1 MPPESPRPTEGRV
14 GVVVVAAGRST
25 RMGTVDKT
33 FAPLNGIPLI
43 AHTLSHLQSCP
54 LVDEI
59 VLVLSA
65 QNLEPGRTVVDQ
77 HNFGKVSQICAGGE
91 RRQDSVQ
98 KGLAAL
104 QPCQWVMVHDGARPG
119 LDQQILERGLLAVP
133 ETGAA
138 VAGVPVTDTIKQVS
152 ANHSITGTPP
162 RETLWAAQT
171 PQIFEYQLLMQ
182 AHRNCR
188 QTVTDDA
195 AMVEDMGHTVKMF
208 LGSYSN
214 LKVTTPQD
222 LTIMKSLLDAGPA
235 SRSPV

>member
-1 MPPESPRPTEGRV
+1 MPPESPRPIEGRV

-25 RMGTVDKT
+25 RMGTVDKI
-33 FAPLNGIPLI
+33 FASLNGIPLI
-43 AHTLSHLQSCP
+43 AHTMSHFETCP

-65 QNLEPGRTVVDQ
+65 ENLELGRAVTAQ
-77 HNFGKVSQICAGGE
+77 YNFRKVIQICPGGE

-98 KGLAAL
+98 LGLTAL

-119 LDQQILERGLLAVP
+119 LDQQLLERGMLAVR

-138 VAGVPVTDTIKQVS
+138 VAGVPVKDTIKQVS
-152 ANHSITGTPP
+152 ANHSVTGTPP

-171 PQIFEYQLLMQ
+171 PQIFDYNLLVQ

-188 QTVTDDA
+188 KTVTDDA
-195 AMVEDMGHTVKMF
+195 AMVEDTGHTVKMF

-214 LKVTTPQD
+214 LKVTTPED
-222 LTIMKSLLDAGPA
+222 LTIMETLLGAGPPC
-235 SRSPV
+235 RSSV